1 MLAILVIS
9 FVSNIYGAFEN
20 KDDCI
25 AAAIDLKNQG
35 IKAVCVQIEEKK

>member
-1 MLAILVIS
+1 MWAILVVS
-9 FVSNIYGAFEN
+9 FITNTFGSFEN

-25 AAAIDLKNQG
+25 TATRDLKSQG